1 MPDVFEDLSETYRPA
16 ITGWLAPMNEE
27 TRELLLPAMEAAL
40 DGIERACPVA
50 MQTTADGLR
59 VAYGP
64 EGLQEQEIMVILATP
79 RTAVWMAIDNLPPYC
94 EPPRGFTSG
103 AYWKVIHDFITKGD
117 FSRAVGTVAIRMG
130 RLGLENALK
139 VMTDFRAQKFTPT
152 LLVMVG
158 LTDSRAAGC
167 CGVLPLP
174 ARIEDQLDA

>member
-1 MPDVFEDLSETYRPA
+1 MMLDLSETYRPA

-27 TRELLLPAMEAAL
+27 TRELLFPAMEAAL

-50 MQTTADGLR
+50 MQTTAEGLR

-64 EGLQEQEIMVILATP
+64 AGLQEQEIMAILATP

-94 EPPRGFTSG
+94 KPPHEFSSG
-103 AYWKVIHDFITKGD
+103 AYWKAIHDLIMKGE
-117 FSRAVGTVAIRMG
+117 FARAIGAVASRMG
-130 RLGLENALK
+130 RPGLENAQK
-139 VMTDFRAQKFTPT
+139 VMTDYRAQRFTPT

-174 ARIEDQLDA
+174 ARIEDQLDT